1 MVHWLRLLVVV
12 LSAALMGATGGLLY
26 WILSD
31 LPEIRT
37 LESYRPVE
45 STIVYSSDGKVLA
58 EFYIERRKYIPH
70 YQIPDIV
77 KKAFI
82 AIEDQ
87 RFYQH
92 PGVDFIG
99 IMRAL
104 YKNIRARGIEEGGST
119 ITQQLTKM
127 LFLKPEKNIMRKIK
141 EAIISAQIEK
151 RYTKDEILG
160 MYLNQSYFG
169 TRAYGIEAAAET
181 YFGKTVNDLSIAE
194 AALLAGLQKAP
205 SAYSPFRNPERS
217 LNRRNLVIAKML
229 EHGFITR
236 QLYEKAIAE
245 PLPSRPNYRRYEA
258 PYFVEYLRQ
267 QLERRYG
274 EQLYTSGLRV
284 YSTLDYG
291 MQKKAEEAVR
301 KGIEDIEKRVKRGVQ
316 AALVAIDLKE
326 GNIKALVG
334 GTDFWETQ
342 FNRATMALRQPGSAF
357 KPFVYAA
364 AIKDGMGEDDEVLD
378 EPVNFPGSRPN
389 SVWSPKNY
397 DNEYRGYVTL
407 RTAIALS
414 LNAATVRLA
423 HNIGIKKIIEIAH
436 ECGIKTALQP
446 YLPIALGASDV
457 TPLELTAAYG
467 TFATGRRLEVSAYEK
482 VTDNKGVV
490 IEERP
495 WSTFSQ
501 KTVFSEEE
509 LREIRQLLRAVV
521 TNGTAQKAM
530 QLKREVYGKTGT
542 TNDFSDAWFV
552 GFDDTM
558 VVGVWV
564 GRDDHTPIGGKEAG
578 ARAALPIWIDF
589 MKAIRP

>member
-1 MVHWLRLLVVV
+1 
-12 LSAALMGATGGLLY
+12 MGATGGLLY

-82 AIEDQ
+82 VIEDQ

>member
-1 MVHWLRLLVVV
+1 
-12 LSAALMGATGGLLY
+12 
-26 WILSD
+26 
-31 LPEIRT
+31 
-37 LESYRPVE
+37 
-45 STIVYSSDGKVLA
+45 
-58 EFYIERRKYIPH
+58 
-70 YQIPDIV
+70 
-77 KKAFI
+77 
-82 AIEDQ
+82 
-87 RFYQH
+87 
-92 PGVDFIG
+92 
-99 IMRAL
+99 
-104 YKNIRARGIEEGGST
+104 
-119 ITQQLTKM
+119 
-127 LFLKPEKNIMRKIK
+127 
-141 EAIISAQIEK
+141 
-151 RYTKDEILG
+151 

-181 YFGKTVNDLSIAE
+181 YFGKTTSDLSIAE
-194 AALLAGLQKAP
+194 SALLAGLQKAP

-217 LNRRNLVIAKML
+217 LSRRNLVLTKML
-229 EHGFITR
+229 EHRFITR
-236 QLYEKAIAE
+236 EQYEKAINE
-245 PLPSRPNYRRYEA
+245 PLPTKPNYRRYEA

-291 MQKKAEEAVR
+291 MQKKAEEAVI
-301 KGIEDIEKRVKRGVQ
+301 KGIADIEKRVKKGVQ

-446 YLPIALGASDV
+446 YLPIALGASDL

-467 TFATGRRLEVSAYEK
+467 TFATGRRLEVSAYER
-482 VTDNKGVV
+482 VTNNKGVV
-490 IEERP
+490 IEERL
-495 WSTFSQ
+495 WSPLSQ
-501 KTVFSEEE
+501 GAVFSDEEVK
-509 LREIRQLLRAVV
+509 EIRQLLRAVV

-552 GFDDTM
+552 GFDDSM

-564 GRDDHTPIGGKEAG
+564 GRDDHKPIGGKEAG

-589 MKAIRP
+589 MKVIRP

>member
-1 MVHWLRLLVVV
+1 
-12 LSAALMGATGGLLY
+12 
-26 WILSD
+26 
-31 LPEIRT
+31 
-37 LESYRPVE
+37 
-45 STIVYSSDGKVLA
+45 
-58 EFYIERRKYIPH
+58 
-70 YQIPDIV
+70 
-77 KKAFI
+77 
-82 AIEDQ
+82 
-87 RFYQH
+87 
-92 PGVDFIG
+92 
-99 IMRAL
+99 
-104 YKNIRARGIEEGGST
+104 
-119 ITQQLTKM
+119 
-127 LFLKPEKNIMRKIK
+127 
-141 EAIISAQIEK
+141 
-151 RYTKDEILG
+151 
-160 MYLNQSYFG
+160 
-169 TRAYGIEAAAET
+169 
-181 YFGKTVNDLSIAE
+181 
-194 AALLAGLQKAP
+194 
-205 SAYSPFRNPERS
+205 
-217 LNRRNLVIAKML
+217 
-229 EHGFITR
+229 
-236 QLYEKAIAE
+236 
-245 PLPSRPNYRRYEA
+245 
-258 PYFVEYLRQ
+258 
-267 QLERRYG
+267 
-274 EQLYTSGLRV
+274 
-284 YSTLDYG
+284 

>member
-99 IMRAL
+99 ITRAL